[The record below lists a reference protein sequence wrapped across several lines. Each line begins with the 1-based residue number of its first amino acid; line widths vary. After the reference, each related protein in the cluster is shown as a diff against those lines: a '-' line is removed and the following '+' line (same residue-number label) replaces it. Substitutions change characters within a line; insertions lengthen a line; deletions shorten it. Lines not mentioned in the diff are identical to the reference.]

1 MDQLYGP
8 FRGKFDYIVQICPKF
23 AHNKTYHRIGETDPR
38 MFVIECKQQ
47 EVEAWLKLVS
57 FLFEGTNTLFILYD
71 CARIPHVVIMADGL
85 VSTSSDNSS
94 LENTNAE
101 LFSIK
106 HDGPELENLLLK
118 GERLIWTS
126 DLETLKKFVEETI
139 QQHGKWSSPGGATKT
154 FKCDNNRLT
163 ITWYRG
169 KQSTLAFQGK
179 DGPLLKEQL
188 VNLIQRNKA
197 QKPIDDSD
205 SLSPNSTALQSGGQ
219 GPLVTDRHGCQT
231 GALLDDSIVDSC
243 DSLMSVAKGCSRGS
257 KSLPSVPEVTYNDKQ
272 QVMAA
277 GEGSGL
283 DNCDCKGLSRE
294 LSAEME
300 GIKLDLV
307 ILQKQVEANTRSLS
321 SNWQSEETIIN
332 EELQPLEL
340 TRLRNE
346 NRALR
351 QRLSDLENSY
361 ESLKREARSVL
372 DENKSL
378 VTALRLLNNEI
389 DKGNKH
395 AIQETNKDNLH
406 TDDRPSWEVDGTTLT
421 ANNRFSVLSNCETVD
436 EENVTTNATTLTT
449 NNRLAVQNN
458 CETVDKENELTRSQP
473 KRGGKSRAQP
483 ESVLIIG
490 DSLIKNIDAQKLT
503 KKTVDKRMYPGKTSD
518 QICHEV
524 DSIHI
529 DVEPSYVIIHSGTNN
544 LPSDS
549 VESCVSKTENLALKI
564 RNKFQTPKIGISSL
578 THREDISVST
588 KLSEVNEKLKEMSNR
603 NGFHFI
609 DNSHIDGSCLNS
621 SKLHL
626 NSKGSAYL
634 ATSFIKFLRPSANKA
649 RRPQGFHAPLRQLG
663 QLIMQLASGPMRAP
677 VHRKP
682 RR

>member
-1 MDQLYGP
+1 M
-8 FRGKFDYIVQICPKF
+8 
-23 AHNKTYHRIGETDPR
+23 
-38 MFVIECKQQ
+38 
-47 EVEAWLKLVS
+47 
-57 FLFEGTNTLFILYD
+57 
-71 CARIPHVVIMADGL
+71 
-85 VSTSSDNSS
+85 NSS
-94 LENTNAE
+94 LENTTVE
-101 LFSIK
+101 SYSIK
-106 HDGPELENLLLK
+106 HDGPELENLLLE

-139 QQHGKWSSPGGATKT
+139 QQHGKWSSPGGTTKT
-154 FKCDNNRLT
+154 FKSDNNRLT

-188 VNLIQRNKA
+188 VNLFQRNEA
-197 QKPIDDSD
+197 QKPIDDAD
-205 SLSPNSTALQSGGQ
+205 SLLSQ
-219 GPLVTDRHGCQT
+219 G
-231 GALLDDSIVDSC
+231 
-243 DSLMSVAKGCSRGS
+243 
-257 KSLPSVPEVTYNDKQ
+257 PEVTKNDKQ

-283 DNCDCKGLSRE
+283 DNRDCKGLSRE
-294 LSAEME
+294 LFAEME
-300 GIKLDLV
+300 GIKLELV

-321 SNWQSEETIIN
+321 SDRQREETIINEELN

-351 QRLSDLENSY
+351 QRLSDLENGY
-361 ESLKREARSVL
+361 ESLKREARSIL

-395 AIQETNKDNLH
+395 SVQDTNNKDDLH
-406 TDDRPSWEVDGTTLT
+406 TCDRPSWEVDDTTLT
-421 ANNRFSVLSNCETVD
+421 TSNRFSALRNCETADAENVITNATTSTTNNRLPVPSNCETV
-436 EENVTTNATTLTT
+436 E
-449 NNRLAVQNN
+449 
-458 CETVDKENELTRSQP
+458 ENELTRSQP
-473 KRGGKSRAQP
+473 KRGAKSRAQP

-490 DSLIKNIDAQKLT
+490 DSLIKNIDSQKLT

-518 QICHEV
+518 QICREV
-524 DSIHI
+524 ESIHI
-529 DVEPSYVIIHSGTNN
+529 DAEPSHVIVHSGTNN

-564 RNKFQTPKIGISSL
+564 RNKFQTSKIGISSL

-588 KLSEVNEKLKEMSNR
+588 KLSEVNEKLKEMSSR

-609 DNSHIDGSCLNS
+609 DNSHIDGSCLNG

-626 NSKGSAYL
+626 NAKGSAYL

-649 RRPQGFHAPLRQLG
+649 RRPQGPQGFHAPLRQLG
-663 QLIMQLASGPMRAP
+663 QLIMQLASGPIRAP
-677 VHRKP
+677 VHKKP

>member
-1 MDQLYGP
+1 M
-8 FRGKFDYIVQICPKF
+8 
-23 AHNKTYHRIGETDPR
+23 
-38 MFVIECKQQ
+38 
-47 EVEAWLKLVS
+47 
-57 FLFEGTNTLFILYD
+57 
-71 CARIPHVVIMADGL
+71 
-85 VSTSSDNSS
+85 
-94 LENTNAE
+94 
-101 LFSIK
+101 
-106 HDGPELENLLLK
+106 LK

-126 DLETLKKFVEETI
+126 DLETLKKFVEGTI

-154 FKCDNNRLT
+154 FKSDNNRLT

-169 KQSTLAFQGK
+169 KQSTLVFQGK

-188 VNLIQRNKA
+188 VNLFQRNEA
-197 QKPIDDSD
+197 QKPIDDAD
-205 SLSPNSTALQSGGQ
+205 SLLSNSTALQSGGQ
-219 GPLVTDRHGCQT
+219 GR
-231 GALLDDSIVDSC
+231 
-243 DSLMSVAKGCSRGS
+243 
-257 KSLPSVPEVTYNDKQ
+257 KQ

-283 DNCDCKGLSRE
+283 DNCGCNGLSCE
-294 LSAEME
+294 LFAEME
-300 GIKLDLV
+300 GIKLELV

-321 SNWQSEETIIN
+321 SNLQSEETIIS

-340 TRLRNE
+340 ARLRNE
-346 NRALR
+346 NRALT

-361 ESLKREARSVL
+361 EPLKREARSIL

-395 AIQETNKDNLH
+395 SIPEINKDDLH

-421 ANNRFSVLSNCETVD
+421 TNNRFSVLSNCETVD
-436 EENVTTNATTLTT
+436 EENVTTNETIITT
-449 NNRLAVQNN
+449 NNRLPVQGNR
-458 CETVDKENELTRSQP
+458 ETIDKENESTRSQP
-473 KRGGKSRAQP
+473 KKGAKSRTQP

-490 DSLIKNIDAQKLT
+490 DSLIKNIDSQKLT
-503 KKTVDKRMYPGKTSD
+503 KKTVDKRMYSGKTSD

-529 DVEPSYVIIHSGTNN
+529 DVEPSHVIIHSGTNN

-549 VESCVSKTENLALKI
+549 VDSCVSKTENLALKI
-564 RNKFQTPKIGISSL
+564 RNKFQTSKIGISSL

-588 KLSEVNEKLKEMSNR
+588 KLSEVNGKLKEMCTR

-609 DNSHIDGSCLNS
+609 DNSHIDGSCLNG

-677 VHRKP
+677 VHKKP
-682 RR
+682 R

>member
-1 MDQLYGP
+1 
-8 FRGKFDYIVQICPKF
+8 
-23 AHNKTYHRIGETDPR
+23 
-38 MFVIECKQQ
+38 
-47 EVEAWLKLVS
+47 
-57 FLFEGTNTLFILYD
+57 
-71 CARIPHVVIMADGL
+71 MADGP

-94 LENTNAE
+94 LEKTTVE
-101 LFSIK
+101 LYSIK
-106 HDGPELENLLLK
+106 RDCPELENLLLE

-126 DLETLKKFVEETI
+126 DLETLKKFVEECI
-139 QQHGKWSSPGGATKT
+139 QLHGKWSSPGGTTKT
-154 FKCDNNRLT
+154 FKGDNNRLT

-188 VNLIQRNKA
+188 VNLFQRNEA
-197 QKPIDDSD
+197 RKPIDDAYLL
-205 SLSPNSTALQSGGQ
+205 LSNSTALQSGDQ
-219 GPLVTDRHGCQT
+219 GR
-231 GALLDDSIVDSC
+231 
-243 DSLMSVAKGCSRGS
+243 
-257 KSLPSVPEVTYNDKQ
+257 EVTYNDKQ
-272 QVMAA
+272 KVTAA

-294 LSAEME
+294 LLAEME
-300 GIKLDLV
+300 GIKLELV

-321 SNWQSEETIIN
+321 SDRQMEETIIN

-346 NRALR
+346 NRTLR
-351 QRLSDLENSY
+351 QRLSDLENGY
-361 ESLKREARSVL
+361 ESLKREARAIL

-395 AIQETNKDNLH
+395 SVQETNNDDLH
-406 TDDRPSWEVDGTTLT
+406 SSEQPSWEVDGTPLT
-421 ANNRFSVLSNCETVD
+421 TNNRFSVLSNCETVD
-436 EENVTTNATTLTT
+436 VENVTTNATTLTT
-449 NNRLAVQNN
+449 NNRLPAQSN
-458 CETVDKENELTRSQP
+458 CETVEKENEPTRLQP

-490 DSLIKNIDAQKLT
+490 DSLIKNIDPQKLT

-529 DVEPSYVIIHSGTNN
+529 EVEPSHVIVHSGTNN

-549 VESCVSKTENLALKI
+549 VDSCVSKTENLALKI
-564 RNKFQTPKIGISSL
+564 RNKFQSSKIGISSL
-578 THREDISVST
+578 THREDIGVSK
-588 KLSEVNEKLKEMSNR
+588 KLSEVNEKLKEMSSR

-609 DNSHIDGSCLNS
+609 DNSHIDGSCLNG

-626 NSKGSAYL
+626 NSKGTAYL
-634 ATSFIKFLRPSANKA
+634 ATSFIKFLRPSTNKA
-649 RRPQGFHAPLRQLG
+649 RRPKGFHVPLQQLG
-663 QLIMQLASGPMRAP
+663 QLIMQLASGSVHAP
-677 VHRKP
+677 LHRKP